1 MILKKI
7 LLALVVCFLTVPL
20 FASSDDFVYVLN
32 PDPYSQS
39 IGASILSLSPSIFG
53 FFTNP
58 ASNYKNISKEVQLSY
73 YTIYNNN
80 YGLNAGLLIPVEKI
94 GNFSVIVSAA
104 DLNEQE
110 IGYKNMLM
118 AAINY
123 VYPIVGEFPV
133 STEKGS
139 VGATLKFYN
148 LSTYNADGSDR
159 SINVFS
165 FDIGC
170 IYDLGH

>member
-1 MILKKI
+1 MISKKI
-7 LLALVVCFLTVPL
+7 LLALVVAFLNVPL
-20 FASSDDFVYVLN
+20 FASSDGFVYVLN

-39 IGASILSLSPSIFG
+39 IGASILSLSPSVFG

-58 ASNYKNISKEVQLSY
+58 ASNYKNISKEVQFSY
-73 YTIYNNN
+73 YSIYNNN
-80 YGLNAGLLIPVEKI
+80 YGINAGLLWPTEKI
-94 GNFSVIVSAA
+94 GNFSFVVSAA

-110 IGYKNMLM
+110 TGYKSLLM

-123 VYPIVGEFPV
+123 VYPIIGKFPV

-148 LSTYNADGSDR
+148 MSTYNSDGSDGSNSHNCCFTIQFYR
-159 SINVFS
+159 
-165 FDIGC
+165 
-170 IYDLGH
+170 